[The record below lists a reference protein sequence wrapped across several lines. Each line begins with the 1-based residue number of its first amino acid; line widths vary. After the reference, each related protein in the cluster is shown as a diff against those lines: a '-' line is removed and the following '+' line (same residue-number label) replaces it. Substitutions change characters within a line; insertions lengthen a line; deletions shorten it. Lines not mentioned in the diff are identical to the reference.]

1 MKNRVWG
8 SIWTILGIAS
18 VTMGIL
24 SAWDTIRSRSFAPT
38 LSSLGWVAWVRH
50 YDLRGELL
58 LILAGIL
65 LLLTAVTLFL
75 LPKRRFAVISAEPAE
90 GEVVPVPAEEVGTMA
105 VSMVAEPRIAC
116 YLRTRLVGSTFL
128 NTDGSSRQSILAGTS
143 EGDILICRTQTYR
156 YAPDTIGIFTVH
168 GKQVGQLDAAFTR
181 TLREQYP
188 NHRIGV
194 CVEALRGGDGLPYIC
209 DLRVAVYRN

>member
-1 MKNRVWG
+1 VKNRVWG

-75 LPKRRFAVISAEPAE
+75 VFRVIEAKPAFKIFGVFYLGAIIILTVVSVWNFFTYPNVPTALFALGTILFTASDIILILNTFGGEQTYKRR
-90 GEVVPVPAEEVGTMA
+90 
-105 VSMVAEPRIAC
+105 IANLSL
-116 YLRTRLVGSTFL
+116 Y
-128 NTDGSSRQSILAGTS
+128 
-143 EGDILICRTQTYR
+143 
-156 YAPDTIGIFTVH
+156 YA
-168 GKQVGQLDAAFTR
+168 GQLLIAFS
-181 TLREQYP
+181 LLF
-188 NHRIGV
+188 IKV
-194 CVEALRGGDGLPYIC
+194 
-209 DLRVAVYRN
+209 